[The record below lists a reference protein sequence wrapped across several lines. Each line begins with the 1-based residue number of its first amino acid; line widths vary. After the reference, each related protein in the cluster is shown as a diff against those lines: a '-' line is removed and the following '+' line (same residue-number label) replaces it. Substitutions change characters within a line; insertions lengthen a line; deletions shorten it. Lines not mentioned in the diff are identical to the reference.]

1 MKEAIIHPLIDAVEI
16 IEAGIPEPK
25 DDEVVVKV
33 VVAGT
38 NPKDWKMPNWYVIQ
52 RREIPP

>member
-52 RREIPP
+52 RREIPS